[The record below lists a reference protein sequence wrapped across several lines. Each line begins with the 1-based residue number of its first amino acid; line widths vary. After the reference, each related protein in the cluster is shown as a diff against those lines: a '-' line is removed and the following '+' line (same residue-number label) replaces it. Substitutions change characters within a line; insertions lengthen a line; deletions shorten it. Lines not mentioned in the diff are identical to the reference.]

1 MTKNLSILNLPNRQR
16 SSQRVA
22 LQNREKA
29 TRHWVSASIWE
40 TGFAQPVEEMIG
52 VLGELEAVDALRRPL
67 GHSGSTL
74 DGMKPTGS
82 RHREPKHLVL
92 FAGWQRRYR
101 MAFGRSWIASPAFD
115 RPWVGFHQRIGIIG
129 RA

>member
-52 VLGELEAVDALRRPL
+52 VLPL